1 MDIEMMSFNI
11 VVLTCKAVA
20 RDDDPTTRRA
30 PDKWRKDQA
39 LPYKMRAQIFYLSA
53 CAHVRF

>member
-39 LPYKMRAQIFYLSA
+39 LPYEMRAKILDLST
-53 CAHVRF
+53 CAHA

>member
-1 MDIEMMSFNI
+1 MSLNI

-39 LPYKMRAQIFYLSA
+39 LPYKMRVQIFYLSA